1 MKNILIN
8 SFKKVIKNLLYLSG
22 SIFPQEIAN
31 KLPLRLPHKKE
42 RWSIGI
48 YVGNSALTL
57 KPSLDVINPV
67 LSRADV
73 TDVHAGFVADP
84 FLVWVKPTWY
94 MFFEVLNQQTKR
106 GEIGLATS
114 QDTLHWSYQKIVL
127 TEPFHLSYPYVFEW
141 MNEYYMMPESYE
153 SGGIRL
159 YKADRFPT
167 QWSFVANLL
176 SGPTFLDPSIFR
188 HDDKW
193 WLFAE
198 TNPDHQ
204 FDTLRLYCADE
215 LLGPWIEHP
224 ASPIVKGNP
233 HIARPGGRVVNYN
246 GKMIRYAQ
254 DCSPE
259 YGIQVRAF
267 EILTL
272 SPEHYQEREVE
283 SGLVLAP
290 SGQGWNAAG
299 MHHIDPYQRSDGTW
313 IACVDGRR
321 F

>member
-1 MKNILIN
+1 
-8 SFKKVIKNLLYLSG
+8 
-22 SIFPQEIAN
+22 
-31 KLPLRLPHKKE
+31 
-42 RWSIGI
+42 
-48 YVGNSALTL
+48 
-57 KPSLDVINPV
+57 
-67 LSRADV
+67 
-73 TDVHAGFVADP
+73 
-84 FLVWVKPTWY
+84 

-114 QDTLHWSYQKIVL
+114 KDALHWSYHKIVL
-127 TEPFHLSYPYVFEW
+127 AEPFHLSYPYVFEW
-141 MNEYYMMPESYE
+141 MNEYYMMPECYE

-176 SGPTFLDPSIFR
+176 SGPMFLDPSIFR
-188 HDDKW
+188 HDNRW

-198 TNPDHQ
+198 TNPEHQ
-204 FDTLRLYCADE
+204 FDTLRLYRADE

-224 ASPIVKGNP
+224 ASPIVQGNP
-233 HIARPGGRVVNYN
+233 HIARPGGRIVNDK

-267 EILTL
+267 EIVMLNT
-272 SPEHYQEREVE
+272 EHYQEREVQLE
-283 SGLVLAP
+283 PILAP
-290 SGQGWNAAG
+290 SGQGWNATG
-299 MHHIDPYQRSDGTW
+299 MHHIDPHEMPDGTW

>member
-1 MKNILIN
+1 MIYLKQN
-8 SFKKVIKNLLYLSG
+8 IKNLLAALSY
-22 SIFPQEIAN
+22 
-31 KLPLRLPHKKE
+31 KLPPFQANRLLLNKPHPKE

-48 YVGNSALTL
+48 YAGDSPITVGLPENI
-57 KPSLDVINPV
+57 KNPV
-67 LSRADV
+67 LSREDI

-84 FLVWVKPTWY
+84 FMLWTKNTWHL
-94 MFFEVLNQQTKR
+94 FFEVLNQQTKR

-114 QDTLHWSYQKIVL
+114 QNAVDWRYQNIVL
-127 TEPFHLSYPYVFEW
+127 AEPFHLSYPYVFEW
-141 MNEYYMMPESYE
+141 MNEYYMIPECSE

-159 YKADRFPT
+159 YKAEQFPT
-167 QWSFVANLL
+167 QWAFVGNLL
-176 SGPTFLDPSIFR
+176 IGPTFLDPSIFR
-188 HDDKW
+188 HDDRW
-193 WLFAE
+193 WLFTE

-224 ASPIVKGNP
+224 ASPIVQGNP
-233 HIARPGGRVVNYN
+233 HISRPGGRVVRYK

-267 EILTL
+267 EILVL
-272 SPEHYQEREVE
+272 SPEHYQEREVQSE
-283 SGLVLAP
+283 PILAP

-299 MHHIDPYQRSDGTW
+299 MHHIDPHEMPDGTW
-313 IACVDGRR
+313 IACVDGRK

>member
-1 MKNILIN
+1 MIYLKKN
-8 SFKKVIKNLLYLSG
+8 IKNLLATLSY
-22 SIFPQEIAN
+22 
-31 KLPLRLPHKKE
+31 RLPPFQANRFLLNKPHPKE
-42 RWSIGI
+42 QWSIGI
-48 YVGNSALTL
+48 YAGDSPITVGLPKNI
-57 KPSLDVINPV
+57 KNPV
-67 LSRADV
+67 LSREDI

-84 FLVWVKPTWY
+84 FMVREENTWY

-114 QDTLHWSYQKIVL
+114 QNTVDWRYQNIVL
-127 TEPFHLSYPYVFEW
+127 AEPFHLSYPYVFEW
-141 MNEYYMMPESYE
+141 MNEYYMIPECSE

-159 YKADRFPT
+159 YKAEQFPT
-167 QWSFVANLL
+167 QWAFVGNLL
-176 SGPTFLDPSIFR
+176 IGPTFLDPSIFR
-188 HDDKW
+188 HDDRW

-198 TNPDHQ
+198 TNPEHQ

-224 ASPIVKGNP
+224 ASPIVQGNP
-233 HIARPGGRVVNYN
+233 HISRPGGRVVSYK

-259 YGIQVRAF
+259 YGMQVRAF
-267 EILTL
+267 EILVL
-272 SPEHYQEREVE
+272 SPEHCQEREVQSE
-283 SGLVLAP
+283 PILAP

-299 MHHIDPYQRSDGTW
+299 MHHIDPHEMPGGTW
-313 IACVDGRR
+313 IACVDGRK